1 MPARPRRPLPGY
13 PGGKGNE
20 LTEKPFTRL
29 FSPIRIG
36 TMELPNRI
44 ALAPMDTD
52 YVNRDGT
59 VNERYCDYIEARAR
73 GGAGL
78 LILEVT
84 SIDGRYPYVPHTVGM
99 WDDSQIAPMRRLTDA
114 VHSHGSRLIPQIAH
128 PGPESVCFLDK
139 VQPVGPSPA
148 MCFTYKTTCRE
159 ISVEE
164 IGHIVEQF
172 GDAARRARESGC
184 DGIELHSAHCYML
197 LGSFISA
204 LRNKR
209 SDAYGG
215 SIESRLRIHLE
226 VLRCIQDRAGRDFPV
241 VMRLSGDELTP
252 GGRDIEET
260 RYIAPMLVEAG
271 VHAFHISSG
280 TFPQMSWRI
289 LPPHGTPMGLN
300 VPYAAA
306 VKEVVDV
313 PVFTVGRIT
322 DPRLAE
328 SILERNQA
336 DVIVLGRALL
346 ADPEW
351 PNKAA
356 RGQLEDITPCIGC
369 GLGCIHGR
377 QSHPMT
383 CLMNPS
389 VGRER
394 EMALSPAA
402 KPKKVMVIGAG
413 PAGLHAAMVAAQ
425 RGHQVT
431 LYEKQ
436 GRPGGQFNLAVIPPG
451 KQELTKATQF
461 LARQVEKAGVKVL
474 LNTEVTVAMV
484 EQEKPDVA
492 IVATGGEALVLNIPG
507 ISRKHVV
514 TAHDV
519 LSGKVRRPHGDVL
532 IIGGGMVGLETAEY
546 LAHPGFNPIVGRT
559 SVTVVEMMGGVG
571 LDMVPEGRTLLME
584 RLHQAQV
591 RIITNRKVREVLED
605 GVLVVETII
614 ETRPDRTVTCREGYQ
629 EEAIRGMK
637 TIVLAMGARPVD
649 PLSAEL
655 KSRVREVCVIG
666 DAKRPRKALEA
677 IAEAAEAAR
686 KI

>member
-1 MPARPRRPLPGY
+1 M
-13 PGGKGNE
+13 
-20 LTEKPFTRL
+20 TDKPFSRL
-29 FSPIRIG
+29 FSPIKIG
-36 TMELPNRI
+36 TMEMKNRI

-52 YVNRDGT
+52 FVNRDGT
-59 VNERYCDYIEARAR
+59 VNERYHDYIEARAK

-84 SIDGRYPYVPHTVGM
+84 SIDGQYPYVPHTVGM

-114 VHSHGSRLIPQIAH
+114 IHAHGSRLIPQIAH
-128 PGPESVCFLDK
+128 PGPESVCFLNK

-159 ISVEE
+159 LSVEE
-164 IGHIVEQF
+164 IAHIVEQF

-197 LGSFISA
+197 LGSFISS

-226 VLRCIQDRAGRDFPV
+226 VLRSIQARAGRDFPI

-260 RYIAPMLVEAG
+260 KYIAPMLVEAG

-306 VKEVVDV
+306 VKQVVNV

-328 SILERNQA
+328 SILERHQA

-356 RGQLEDITPCIGC
+356 RGHLEDITPCIGC

-377 QSHPMT
+377 ESHPMT

-389 VGRER
+389 VGREK
-394 EMALSPAA
+394 EMGAGLAPAA
-402 KPKKVMVIGAG
+402 RPKKVMVIGGG
-413 PAGLHAAMVAAQ
+413 PGGLHAAMVAAQ

-431 LYEKQ
+431 LCEK
-436 GRPGGQFNLAVIPPG
+436 RDRVGGQLNLAVIPPG

-461 LARQVEKAGVKVL
+461 LARQVEKAGVKVQ
-474 LNTEVTVAMV
+474 LNKEVTVNTV

-492 IVATGGEALVLNIPG
+492 IVATGGEALILKIPG
-507 ISRKHVV
+507 IKERHVV

-519 LSGKVRRPHGDVL
+519 LSGKVRRPYGDVL
-532 IIGGGMVGLETAEY
+532 IIGGGMVGLETAEF

-559 SVTVVEMMGGVG
+559 SVTVIEMMGNVG
-571 LDMVPEGRTLLME
+571 ADMVPEGRTLLME

-591 RIITNRKVREVLED
+591 RIMTNRKVREVLQD
-605 GVLVVETII
+605 GVVVVDTII
-614 ETRPDRTVTCREGYQ
+614 ETRPDRTVVCKEGYN

-637 TIVLAMGARPVD
+637 TIVLARGARSVD

-655 KSRVREVCVIG
+655 KTRVPEVYVIG
-666 DAKRPRKALEA
+666 DAKKPRKALEA
-677 IAEAAEAAR
+677 IAEAAEVAR

>member
-1 MPARPRRPLPGY
+1 M
-13 PGGKGNE
+13 
-20 LTEKPFTRL
+20 TENQFNRL
-29 FSPIRIG
+29 FSPINIG
-36 TMELPNRI
+36 AMQLKNRI
-44 ALAPMDTD
+44 AMAPMDTD
-52 YVNRDGT
+52 YVNLDGT
-59 VNERYCDYIEARAR
+59 VSDRYRDYIEARAK

-114 VHSHGSRLIPQIAH
+114 IHAHGSRLIPQIAH
-128 PGPESVCFLDK
+128 PGPESVSFLYK

-148 MCFTYKTTCRE
+148 MCFTHKTTCRE
-159 ISVEE
+159 VSVEE
-164 IGHIVEQF
+164 IAHIVEQF

-197 LGSFISA
+197 LGSFISS

-215 SIESRLRIHLE
+215 SIESRLRLHLE
-226 VLRCIQDRAGRDFPV
+226 VLRSIQARAGPDFPI

-260 RYIAPMLVEAG
+260 KYIAPMLVDAG
-271 VHAFHISSG
+271 VHAFEISSG

-289 LPPHGTPMGLN
+289 LPPHGAPMGLN

-306 VKEVVDV
+306 VKQVVNV
-313 PVFTVGRIT
+313 PVFAVGRIT

-328 SILERNQA
+328 SILERRQA
-336 DVIVLGRALL
+336 DVVVLGRALL

-356 RGQLEDITPCIGC
+356 RGHLEDITPCIGC

-377 QSHPMT
+377 ESHPMT

-389 VGRER
+389 VGREK
-394 EMALSPAA
+394 EMEAGLAPAA
-402 KPKKVMVIGAG
+402 KRKKVMVIGGG
-413 PAGLHAAMVAAQ
+413 PGGLHAAMVAAQ

-431 LYEKQ
+431 LYEK
-436 GRPGGQFNLAVIPPG
+436 RDRVGGQFNLAVIPPG
-451 KQELTKATQF
+451 KQELTKAIQF
-461 LARQVEKAGVKVL
+461 LARQVEKAGVKVHL
-474 LNTEVTVAMV
+474 RQEATAATVDQ
-484 EQEKPDVA
+484 EQPDVA
-492 IVATGGEALVLNIPG
+492 IVATGGEALVLNLPG
-507 ISRKHVV
+507 IKAGHVV

-519 LSGKVRRPHGDVL
+519 LSGMVRRPYGDVL
-532 IIGGGMVGLETAEY
+532 IIGGGMVGLETAEF
-546 LAHPGFNPIVGRT
+546 LAHPGHNPIVGRT

-571 LDMVPEGRTLLME
+571 LDMVPEGRTLLMQ
-584 RLHQAQV
+584 RLHEAQV
-591 RIITNRKVREVLED
+591 RILTQRKVREILSD
-605 GVLVVETII
+605 GVVVVDTII
-614 ETRPDRTVTCREGYQ
+614 ETRPDRTVVCREGDR
-629 EEAIRGMK
+629 EEAIRGIR

-649 PLSAEL
+649 PLSAKL
-655 KSRVREVCVIG
+655 KGRVPEVYVIG
-666 DAKRPRKALEA
+666 DARKPRKALEA
-677 IAEAAEAAR
+677 IAEAAEVAR

>member
-1 MPARPRRPLPGY
+1 VIDKPLT
-13 PGGKGNE
+13 K
-20 LTEKPFTRL
+20 L
-29 FSPIRIG
+29 FSPIKIG
-36 TMELPNRI
+36 SMELKNRI
-44 ALAPMDTD
+44 ALAPMDTN
-52 YVNRDGT
+52 YANRDGT
-59 VNERYCDYIEARAR
+59 VSEQYQAYIEARAK
-73 GGAGL
+73 GGTGL

-84 SIDGRYPYVPHTVGM
+84 TIDGKYPYVPNTVGM
-99 WDDSQIAPMRRLTDA
+99 WDDKQIPSMRGLTNA
-114 VHSHGSRLIPQIAH
+114 VHACGAKLIPQISH
-128 PGPESVCFLDK
+128 PGPESVCFMYK
-139 VQPVGPSPA
+139 VRPVGPSPV

-159 ISVEE
+159 LSVEE

-172 GDAARRARESGC
+172 GDAARRAREAGC

-209 SDAYGG
+209 TDAYGG

-226 VLRCIQDRAGRDFPV
+226 VLQNIRAKAGRDFPI

-260 RYIAPMLVEAG
+260 KYIAPILVEAG
-271 VHAFHISSG
+271 VDAFHISSG

-306 VKEVVDV
+306 VKEVVKV
-313 PVFTVGRIT
+313 PVFTVGRIN

-336 DVIVLGRALL
+336 DVIVMGRALL

-356 RGQLEDITPCIGC
+356 KGQLDDITPCIGC
-369 GLGCIHGR
+369 GLGCIAGR
-377 QSHPMT
+377 ESRMMT

-389 VGRER
+389 VGREK
-394 EMALSPAA
+394 EMALTPAA
-402 KPKKVMVIGAG
+402 KPKKVMVIGGG
-413 PAGLHAAMVAAQ
+413 PGGLQAAMVAAN

-436 GRPGGQFNLAVIPPG
+436 ARLGGQFNLAAIPPM
-451 KQELTKATQF
+451 KQELTKATQY
-461 LARQVEKAGVKVL
+461 LSHQVAKAGVKVHL
-474 LNTEVTVAMV
+474 DSEVTPAVV
-484 EQEKPDVA
+484 EQEKPDVV

-507 ISRKHVV
+507 VKGKNVV

-519 LSGKVRRPHGDVL
+519 LAGKVRRPFGDVL
-532 IIGGGMVGLETAEY
+532 IIGGGMVGLETAEF
-546 LAHPGFNPIVGRT
+546 LAHPGHNPIIGRT
-559 SVTVVEMMGGVG
+559 HITIIEMLKEVG

-584 RLHQAQV
+584 RLHDNGV
-591 RIITNRKVREVLED
+591 RTLTCHKVREILQD
-605 GVLVVETII
+605 GVVLVNTIVETK
-614 ETRPDRTVTCREGYQ
+614 PDRTVVCREGET
-629 EEAIRGMK
+629 EESIRGLK
-637 TIVLAMGARPVD
+637 TIILAMGARSVD
-649 PLSAEL
+649 VLSAQL
-655 KSRVREVCVIG
+655 KGKVSEVYVIG
-666 DAKRPRKALEA
+666 DAKKPRKALEA
-677 IAEAAEAAR
+677 IAEGAEIAR

>member
-1 MPARPRRPLPGY
+1 MEAPGY
-13 PGGKGNE
+13 QGDKGDE
-20 LTEKPFTRL
+20 LNDKLLTRL
-29 FSPIRIG
+29 FSPIKIG
-36 TMELPNRI
+36 TMELKNRI

-59 VNERYCDYIEARAR
+59 VNERYYDYIEARAK

-84 SIDGRYPYVPHTVGM
+84 SIDGQYPYVPNTVGM
-99 WDDSQIAPMRRLTDA
+99 WDDSQIGPMRRLTDA
-114 VHSHGSRLIPQIAH
+114 IHAHGSRLIPQIAH
-128 PGPESVCFLDK
+128 PGPESVCFLYK

-148 MCFTYKTTCRE
+148 MCFTHKTTCRE
-159 ISVEE
+159 LSVEE
-164 IGHIVEQF
+164 IAHIVEQF
-172 GDAARRARESGC
+172 GDSARRARESGC

-226 VLRCIQDRAGRDFPV
+226 VLRNIQAKAGRDFPI

-260 RYIAPMLVEAG
+260 KYIAPMLVEAG

-306 VKEVVDV
+306 VKQVVKV

-328 SILERNQA
+328 SILERGQA

-356 RGQLEDITPCIGC
+356 RGQLDDITPCIGC

-377 QSHPMT
+377 EHHPMT

-389 VGRER
+389 VGREK
-394 EMALSPAA
+394 EMGLVPAA
-402 KPKKVMVIGAG
+402 KPKKVMVIGGG
-413 PAGLHAAMVAAQ
+413 PGGMHAAMVAAQ

-431 LYEKQ
+431 LCEKQ
-436 GRPGGQFNLAVIPPG
+436 DRLGGQFNLAVIPPG

-461 LARQVEKAGVKVL
+461 LARQVDKAGVKVR
-474 LNTEVTVAMV
+474 LNTEVTTGMV

-492 IVATGGEALVLNIPG
+492 IVATGGEALMLNIPG
-507 ISRKHVV
+507 IRERHVV

-519 LSGKVRRPHGDVL
+519 LSGKVRRPYGDVL
-532 IIGGGMVGLETAEY
+532 IIGGGMVGLETAEL
-546 LAHPGFNPIVGRT
+546 LAHPGYNPIVGRT
-559 SVTVVEMMGGVG
+559 SVTVVEMMGNVGV
-571 LDMVPEGRTLLME
+571 DMVPEGRTLLME
-584 RLHQAQV
+584 RLHAAQV
-591 RIITNRKVREVLED
+591 RILTNRKVREILQD
-605 GVLVVETII
+605 GVVVIDTILETK
-614 ETRPDRTVTCREGYQ
+614 PDRTVVCKEGDR

-637 TIVLAMGARPVD
+637 TIVLAMGARSVD
-649 PLSAEL
+649 LLSAEL
-655 KSRVREVCVIG
+655 KARVPEVYVIG
-666 DAKRPRKALEA
+666 DARKPRKALEA
-677 IAEAAEAAR
+677 IAEGAEVAR
-686 KI
+686 KV

>member
-1 MPARPRRPLPGY
+1 MS
-13 PGGKGNE
+13 
-20 LTEKPFTRL
+20 EKPFTRL
-29 FSPIRIG
+29 FSPIRVG

-44 ALAPMDTD
+44 AMAPMDTD
-52 YVNRDGT
+52 FVNQDGT
-59 VNERYCDYIEARAR
+59 VNERYHHYIEARAR
-73 GGAGL
+73 GGTGL
-78 LILEVT
+78 IILEVT
-84 SIDGRYPYVPHTVGM
+84 TIDGKYPYVPHTVGL
-99 WDDSQIAPMRRLTDA
+99 WDDAQIAPLRRLTEA

-128 PGPESVCFLDK
+128 PGPESVCFMNG
-139 VQPVGPSPA
+139 VQPVGPSPD

-159 ISVEE
+159 LSVEE
-164 IGHIVEQF
+164 IAGVVEQF

-197 LGSFISA
+197 LGSFISS

-209 SDAYGG
+209 TDAYGG
-215 SIESRLRIHLE
+215 SIESRLHIHLE
-226 VLRCIQDRAGRDFPV
+226 VLRNIQAKAGRDFPI

-260 RYIAPMLVEAG
+260 KYIAPMLVEAG
-271 VHAFHISSG
+271 VHAFEISSG

-289 LPPHGTPMGLN
+289 LPPHGTPMALN

-306 VKEVVDV
+306 VKQVVNV

-328 SILERNQA
+328 SILERRQA

-351 PNKAA
+351 AHKAA

-369 GLGCIHGR
+369 GLGCIAGR
-377 QSHPMT
+377 ESHPMT

-394 EMALSPAA
+394 EMEAGLAPAA
-402 KPKKVMVIGAG
+402 KPKKVMVIGGG
-413 PAGLHAAMVAAQ
+413 PGGLHAAMVAAR

-436 GRPGGQFNLAVIPPG
+436 DRVGGQFNLAVIPPG

-461 LARQVEKAGVKVL
+461 LARQVEKAGVKVQL
-474 LNTEVTVAMV
+474 DREASVATV
-484 EQEKPDVA
+484 EQEGPDAV

-507 ISRKHVV
+507 IKAKHVV

-519 LSGKVRRPHGDVL
+519 LSGKVRRPYGDVL
-532 IIGGGMVGLETAEY
+532 IIGGGMVGLETAEF

-559 SVTVVEMMGGVG
+559 SVTVVEMMGNVG

-584 RLHQAQV
+584 RLHQAGV
-591 RIITNRKVREVLED
+591 KIVTHRKVREILPD
-605 GVLVVETII
+605 GVVVVDTIV
-614 ETRPDRTVTCREGYQ
+614 ETRPDRTVVCREGER
-629 EEAIRGMK
+629 EETIRGMK
-637 TIVLAMGARPVD
+637 TIVLAMGARAVD
-649 PLSAEL
+649 PLSARL
-655 KSRVREVCVIG
+655 RGSVREVYVIG
-666 DAKRPRKALEA
+666 DARKPRKALEA
-677 IAEAAEAAR
+677 IAEAAEVAR

>member
-1 MPARPRRPLPGY
+1 VNNTFA
-13 PGGKGNE
+13 
-20 LTEKPFTRL
+20 RL
-29 FSPIRIG
+29 FSPIKIG
-36 TMELPNRI
+36 TMELKNRI

-52 YVNRDGT
+52 YVNQDGT
-59 VNERYCDYIEARAR
+59 LSERYHDYIEARAK

-84 SIDGRYPYVPHTVGM
+84 SIDGKYPYVPHTVGM
-99 WDDSQIAPMRRLTDA
+99 WDDSQIGPMRRLTDA
-114 VHSHGSRLIPQIAH
+114 IHAHGSRLIPQIAH
-128 PGPESVCFLDK
+128 PGPESVSFLYK

-148 MCFTYKTTCRE
+148 MCFTHKTTCRE
-159 ISVEE
+159 LSVEE
-164 IGHIVEQF
+164 IAHIVEQF
-172 GDAARRARESGC
+172 GDSARRARESGC

-226 VLRCIQDRAGRDFPV
+226 VLRNIQAKAGRDFPI

-260 RYIAPMLVEAG
+260 KYIAPMLVEAG

-306 VKEVVDV
+306 VKEAVKV

-328 SILERNQA
+328 SILERGQA

-356 RGQLEDITPCIGC
+356 TGQLDDITPCIGC

-377 QSHPMT
+377 EHHPMT

-389 VGRER
+389 VGREK
-394 EMALSPAA
+394 EMGLVPAA
-402 KPKKVMVIGAG
+402 KPKKVMVIGGG
-413 PAGLHAAMVAAQ
+413 PGGMHAAMVAAQ

-431 LYEKQ
+431 ICEKQ
-436 GRPGGQFNLAVIPPG
+436 DRLGGQFNLAVIPPG

-461 LARQVEKAGVKVL
+461 LARQAEKAGAKVR
-474 LNTEVTVAMV
+474 LNTEVTTTMV

-507 ISRKHVV
+507 VKGKNVV

-519 LSGKVRRPHGDVL
+519 LSGKVRRPYGDVL
-532 IIGGGMVGLETAEY
+532 IIGGGMVGLETAEF
-546 LAHPGFNPIVGRT
+546 LAHPGYNPIVGRT
-559 SVTVVEMMGGVG
+559 SVTVIEMLGNVG
-571 LDMVPEGRTLLME
+571 MDMVPEGRTLLME
-584 RLHQAQV
+584 RLHEAQV
-591 RIITNRKVREVLED
+591 RIITNRKVREILQD
-605 GVLVVETII
+605 GVVVINTIVETK
-614 ETRPDRTVTCREGYQ
+614 PDRTVVCKEGDK

-637 TIVLAMGARPVD
+637 TIVLAMGAKSVD
-649 PLSAEL
+649 VLSAEL
-655 KSRVREVCVIG
+655 KGKVPEVYVIG
-666 DAKRPRKALEA
+666 DAKKPRKALEA
-677 IAEAAEAAR
+677 IAEAAEVAR

>member
-1 MPARPRRPLPGY
+1 MIDKPLT
-13 PGGKGNE
+13 K
-20 LTEKPFTRL
+20 L
-29 FSPIRIG
+29 FSPIKIG
-36 TMELPNRI
+36 SMELKNRI
-44 ALAPMDTD
+44 ALAPMDTN
-52 YVNRDGT
+52 YANRDGT
-59 VNERYCDYIEARAR
+59 VSEQYQAYIEARAK

-84 SIDGRYPYVPHTVGM
+84 TIDGKYPYVPNTVGM
-99 WDDSQIAPMRRLTDA
+99 WDDKQIPSMRGLTDA
-114 VHSHGSRLIPQIAH
+114 VHACGAKLIPQISH
-128 PGPESVCFLDK
+128 PGPESVCFMYK
-139 VQPVGPSPA
+139 VQPVGPSPV

-159 ISVEE
+159 LSVEE

-172 GDAARRARESGC
+172 GDAARRAREAGC

-209 SDAYGG
+209 TDAYGG

-226 VLRCIQDRAGRDFPV
+226 VLQNIRAKAGRDFPI

-260 RYIAPMLVEAG
+260 KYIAPILVEAG
-271 VHAFHISSG
+271 VDAFHISSG

-306 VKEVVDV
+306 VKEVVKV
-313 PVFTVGRIT
+313 PVFTVGRIN

-336 DVIVLGRALL
+336 DVIVMGRALL
-346 ADPEW
+346 ADPEL

-356 RGQLEDITPCIGC
+356 KGQFDDITPCIGC
-369 GLGCIHGR
+369 GLGCIAGR
-377 QSHPMT
+377 EHRMMT

-389 VGRER
+389 VGREK
-394 EMALSPAA
+394 EMALTAAA
-402 KPKKVMVIGAG
+402 KPKKVMVIGGG
-413 PAGLHAAMVAAQ
+413 PGGLQAATVAAN

-436 GRPGGQFNLAVIPPG
+436 AKLGGQFNLAAIPPM
-451 KQELTKATQF
+451 KQELTKATQY
-461 LARQVEKAGVKVL
+461 LSHQVAKAGVEVHL
-474 LNTEVTVAMV
+474 DSEVTPAVV
-484 EQEKPDVA
+484 EQEKPDVV

-507 ISRKHVV
+507 VKGKNVV

-519 LSGKVRRPHGDVL
+519 LAGKVRRPFGDVL
-532 IIGGGMVGLETAEY
+532 IIGGGMVGLETAEF
-546 LAHPGFNPIVGRT
+546 LAHPGHNPIIGRT
-559 SVTVVEMMGGVG
+559 HITIIEMLKEVG

-584 RLHQAQV
+584 RLHDNGV
-591 RIITNRKVREVLED
+591 RILTCHKVREILQD
-605 GVLVVETII
+605 GVVVVNTIVETK
-614 ETRPDRTVTCREGYQ
+614 PDRTVVCREGET
-629 EEAIRGMK
+629 EESIRGLK
-637 TIVLAMGARPVD
+637 TIILAMGAKSVD
-649 PLSAEL
+649 VLSAQL
-655 KSRVREVCVIG
+655 KGKVSEVHVIG
-666 DAKRPRKALEA
+666 DAKKPRKALEA
-677 IAEAAEAAR
+677 IAEAAEVAR
-686 KI
+686 QI

>member
-1 MPARPRRPLPGY
+1 M
-13 PGGKGNE
+13 
-20 LTEKPFTRL
+20 TDKPFTRL
-29 FSPIRIG
+29 FSPIKIG
-36 TMELPNRI
+36 TMELKNRI

-52 YVNRDGT
+52 FVNQDGT
-59 VNERYCDYIEARAR
+59 VNERYHDYIEARAK
-73 GGAGL
+73 GGVGL

-84 SIDGRYPYVPHTVGM
+84 SVDGKYPYVPHTVGM
-99 WDDSQIAPMRRLTDA
+99 WDDIQIAPMRRLTDA
-114 VHSHGSRLIPQIAH
+114 IHAHGSRLIPQIAH
-128 PGPESVCFLDK
+128 PGPESVCFMNQ

-159 ISVEE
+159 VSVEE
-164 IGHIVEQF
+164 IAHIVEQF

-215 SIESRLRIHLE
+215 SIESRLRIHLQ
-226 VLRCIQDRAGRDFPV
+226 VLRNIQAKAGPDFPI

-260 RYIAPMLVEAG
+260 KYIAPMLVEAG
-271 VHAFHISSG
+271 VHAFEISSG

-306 VKEVVDV
+306 VKQVVNV

-351 PNKAA
+351 PKKAA
-356 RGQLEDITPCIGC
+356 AGHLDDITPCIGC
-369 GLGCIHGR
+369 GLGCISGR
-377 QSHPMT
+377 ESHPMT

-394 EMALSPAA
+394 EMEAGLAPAA
-402 KPKKVMVIGAG
+402 KAKKVMVIGGG
-413 PAGLHAAMVAAQ
+413 PGGLHAAMVAAR

-436 GRPGGQFNLAVIPPG
+436 DRVGGQFNLAVIPPG

-461 LARQVEKAGVKVL
+461 LARQVEKAGVKVHL
-474 LNTEVTVAMV
+474 KQEVTPAAV
-484 EQEKPDVA
+484 EREKPDVA

-507 ISRKHVV
+507 VKGRNVV

-519 LSGKVRRPHGDVL
+519 LSGRVPRPHGDVL

-571 LDMVPEGRTLLME
+571 MDMVPEGRTLLME
-584 RLHQAQV
+584 RLHHAQV
-591 RIITNRKVREVLED
+591 RILTNRKVREILPD
-605 GVLVVETII
+605 GVVVVDTII
-614 ETRPDRTVTCREGYQ
+614 ETRPDRSVVCREGDRD
-629 EEAIRGMK
+629 EAIRGMR
-637 TIVLAMGARPVD
+637 TIVLAMGARAFD

-655 KSRVREVCVIG
+655 KPRVPEVYVIG
-666 DAKRPRKALEA
+666 DAKKPRKALEA
-677 IAEAAEAAR
+677 IAEAAEVAR